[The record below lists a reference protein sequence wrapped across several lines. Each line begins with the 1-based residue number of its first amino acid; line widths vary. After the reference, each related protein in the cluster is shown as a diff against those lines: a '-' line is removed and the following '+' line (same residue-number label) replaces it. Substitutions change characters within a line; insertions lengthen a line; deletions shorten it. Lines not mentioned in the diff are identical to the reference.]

1 MGICPVL
8 RTAGNGGSGKIL
20 RLDFHIPAPAIIFLI
35 FRSDGT
41 EDAAGIS
48 HSHHIGRDILCDNA
62 SCADYGIFSDG
73 DTGKDD
79 GPCADPYIVSDADRQ
94 IILGRFFPQA
104 GEDGMGSGSDGYI
117 GTDHHRIPDPDMGIV
132 HQCQVKVGVNVMSK
146 VGIASPVGV
155 KGRVWLKSYKISR
168 AASCL
173 EAISSSVQK

>member
-1 MGICPVL
+1 MGICPV
-8 RTAGNGGSGKIL
+8 
-20 RLDFHIPAPAIIFLI
+20 
-35 FRSDGT
+35 
-41 EDAAGIS
+41 
-48 HSHHIGRDILCDNA
+48 
-62 SCADYGIFSDG
+62 FSDG

-79 GPCADPYIVSDADRQ
+79 GPCADPYIVCDADRQ
-94 IILGRFFPQA
+94 VILGRFFPQS

>member
-20 RLDFHIPAPAIIFLI
+20 RLDFHIPAPAVIFLI
-35 FRSDGT
+35 FRSDG
-41 EDAAGIS
+41 DP
-48 HSHHIGRDILCDNA
+48 
-62 SCADYGIFSDG
+62 
-73 DTGKDD
+73 GKDD

-94 IILGRFFPQA
+94 IILGRFFPQG